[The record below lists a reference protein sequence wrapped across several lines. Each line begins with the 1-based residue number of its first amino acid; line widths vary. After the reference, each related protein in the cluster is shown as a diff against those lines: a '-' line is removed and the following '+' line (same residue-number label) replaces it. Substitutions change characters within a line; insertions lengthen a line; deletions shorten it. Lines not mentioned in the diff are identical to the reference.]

1 MMSFTNTKPLRL
13 AVIGFGRVGQAC
25 AGLITLSHDLTVE
38 AFVRRP
44 SSGADGLPEHL
55 RHIPLVTHVS
65 QVKEV
70 DGALICVPTN
80 TVMEAASQILQHGI
94 PVVDCAIL
102 HGESFH
108 AHKAAIHKLA
118 LHHHAPAIVGAG
130 WDPGALSVFRSWL
143 ALLTPGGMTETTHRP
158 GITLRH
164 TVMAKSVVGVKD
176 ALCTEVRATDGRVQR
191 YVYIELEKGA
201 NAEVVAQ
208 AIRADPLFLGEETQI
223 FPMESLAS
231 LEQEGRGVV
240 LDRRSSPQRLGR
252 QHFMLEGRF
261 DEAVVTAEV
270 MLAAARALPDL
281 DPGAYSLVDLP
292 LSALW
297 GERADKAEREWV

>member
-1 MMSFTNTKPLRL
+1 MASTKPLRL
-13 AVIGFGRVGQAC
+13 AIVGLGKVGRAC
-25 AGLITLSHDLTVE
+25 AELTALSHDLTVG

-44 SSGADGLPEHL
+44 ASEAEGLPDHL
-55 RHIPLVTHVS
+55 RHIPLLTHVG
-65 QVKEV
+65 QVRGV

-80 TVMEAASQILQHGI
+80 AVTEAASQILQHGI

-108 AHKAAIHKLA
+108 VHKQAIHKLA
-118 LHHHAPAIVGAG
+118 LHHNAPAVVGAG

-143 ALLTPGGMTETTHRP
+143 ALLTPGGMTEMTHRP

-176 ALCTEVRATDGRVQR
+176 ALCTEVRAVDGRAQR
-191 YVYIELEKGA
+191 YVYVELEKGA
-201 NAEVVAQ
+201 NADLVAQ
-208 AIRADPLFLGEETQI
+208 AIRADPLFLGEETQV
-223 FPMESLAS
+223 FPLESLTS

-240 LDRRSSPQRLGR
+240 VDRRGASQRLGR
-252 QHFMLEGRF
+252 RHFVLEGRF
-261 DEAVVTAEV
+261 DEAAVTAEV

-281 DPGAYSLVDLP
+281 DPGAYSLADIP

-297 GERADKAEREWV
+297 GEQAEKAEREWL

>member
-1 MMSFTNTKPLRL
+1 MPFTNTKPLRL
-13 AVIGFGRVGQAC
+13 AVIGVGRVGQAC
-25 AGLITLSHDLTVE
+25 AELIALSHDLTVG

-44 SSGADGLPEHL
+44 ASGVEGLSDHL
-55 RHIPLVTHVS
+55 RHIPLLNHVG
-65 QVKEV
+65 QVRTV

-80 TVMEAASQILQHGI
+80 AVMEAASQILQHGI
-94 PVVDCAIL
+94 PIVDCAIL
-102 HGESFH
+102 HGESFQ
-108 AHKAAIHKLA
+108 AHKKAIHKLA
-118 LHHHAPAIVGAG
+118 LHHNAPAVVGAG

-158 GITLRH
+158 GITLHH

-176 ALCTEVRATDGRVQR
+176 ALCTEVRAADGRVQR
-191 YVYIELEKGA
+191 YVYVELEKGA
-201 NAEVVAQ
+201 NADLVTQ
-208 AIRADPLFLGEETQI
+208 AIRADPLFLGEETQV
-223 FPMESLAS
+223 FSLESLAS

-240 LDRRSSPQRLGR
+240 VDRRGSSQRLGR
-252 QHFMLEGRF
+252 RHFVLEGRF

-281 DPGAYSLVDLP
+281 NPGAYSLADIP

-297 GERADKAEREWV
+297 GELADKADREWL

>member
-1 MMSFTNTKPLRL
+1 MASTKPLRL
-13 AVIGFGRVGQAC
+13 AIVGLGKVGQAC
-25 AGLITLSHDLTVE
+25 AELTALSHDLTVG

-44 SSGADGLPEHL
+44 ASGAEGLPDHL
-55 RHIPLVTHVS
+55 RHIPLLTHVG
-65 QVKEV
+65 QVREV

-80 TVMEAASQILQHGI
+80 AVMEAASQILQHGI

-281 DPGAYSLVDLP
+281 DPGAYSLADLP

-297 GERADKAEREWV
+297 GERADKADREWV

>member
-1 MMSFTNTKPLRL
+1 MASTKPLHL
-13 AVIGFGRVGQAC
+13 AVVGLGRIGQAC
-25 AGLITLSHDLTVE
+25 AELIALSHDLTVR

-44 SSGADGLPEHL
+44 ASGVEGLPDHL
-55 RHIPLVTHVS
+55 RHIPMLNHVG
-65 QVKEV
+65 QVRGV
-70 DGALICVPTN
+70 DGALICVPAN
-80 TVMEAASQILQHGI
+80 VVMEAASQILQHGI
-94 PVVDCAIL
+94 PIVDCAIL

-108 AHKAAIHKLA
+108 AHKQAIHKLA
-118 LHHHAPAIVGAG
+118 LHHNAPAVVGAG

-176 ALCTEVRATDGRVQR
+176 ALCTEVRAADGRAQR
-191 YVYIELEKGA
+191 YVYVELEKGA
-201 NAEVVAQ
+201 NADLVAQ
-208 AIRADPLFLGEETQI
+208 AIRADPLFLGEETQV
-223 FPMESLAS
+223 FPLESLAS

-240 LDRRSSPQRLGR
+240 VDRRGSSQRLDRR
-252 QHFMLEGRF
+252 HFVLEGRF

-281 DPGAYSLVDLP
+281 DPGAYSLADIP

-297 GERADKAEREWV
+297 GEQAEKAEREWL

>member
-1 MMSFTNTKPLRL
+1 MKSMKPLRL
-13 AVIGFGRVGQAC
+13 AIVGFGKVGQAC
-25 AGLITLSHDLTVE
+25 AELIALSHDLTVG

-44 SSGADGLPEHL
+44 VSGAEGLPDHL
-55 RHIPLVTHVS
+55 RHIPLLTHVG
-65 QVKEV
+65 QVREV

-80 TVMEAASQILQHGI
+80 AVMEAASQILQHGI
-94 PVVDCAIL
+94 PIVDCAIL

-108 AHKAAIHKLA
+108 AHKDAIHKLA
-118 LHHHAPAIVGAG
+118 LHHRAPAIVGAG

-143 ALLTPGGMTETTHRP
+143 ALLTPGGVIETMHRP

-176 ALCTEVRATDGRVQR
+176 ALCTEVRATDGRLER
-191 YVYIELEKGA
+191 YVYVELEKGV
-201 NAEVVAQ
+201 NPDLVTQ
-208 AIRADPLFLGEETQI
+208 AIRADPLFLGEETQV
-223 FPMESLAS
+223 FPLESLAS

-240 LDRRSSPQRLGR
+240 LDRRGSLQRLGR

-261 DEAVVTAEV
+261 DEVAVTAEV

-281 DPGAYSLVDLP
+281 DPGAYSLTDVP

-297 GERADKAEREWV
+297 GERADKAEREWI

>member
-1 MMSFTNTKPLRL
+1 MASTKPLRL
-13 AVIGFGRVGQAC
+13 AVVGLGRIGQAC
-25 AGLITLSHDLTVE
+25 AELIALSHDLTVG

-44 SSGADGLPEHL
+44 ASGVEGLPDHL
-55 RHIPLVTHVS
+55 RHIPLLNHVG
-65 QVKEV
+65 QVRGV
-70 DGALICVPTN
+70 DEALICVPAN
-80 TVMEAASQILQHGI
+80 AVMEAASQILQHEI
-94 PVVDCAIL
+94 PIVDCAIF

-108 AHKAAIHKLA
+108 AHKQAIHKLA
-118 LHHHAPAIVGAG
+118 LHHNAPAVVGAG

-176 ALCTEVRATDGRVQR
+176 ALCTEVRAAGGRVQR
-191 YVYIELEKGA
+191 YVYVELEKGA
-201 NAEVVAQ
+201 NADLVAQ
-208 AIRADPLFLGEETQI
+208 AIHADPLFLGEETQV
-223 FPMESLAS
+223 FPLESLAS

-240 LDRRSSPQRLGR
+240 VDRRGSSQRLGR
-252 QHFMLEGRF
+252 RHFVLEGRF

-281 DPGAYSLVDLP
+281 DPGAYSLADIP

-297 GERADKAEREWV
+297 GELADKAEREWL

>member
-1 MMSFTNTKPLRL
+1 MSFMEPLRL
-13 AVIGFGRVGQAC
+13 AIVGLGRIGQAC
-25 AGLITLSHDLTVE
+25 AELIALSQDLTVR

-44 SSGADGLPEHL
+44 ASGGEGLPDHL
-55 RHIPLVTHVS
+55 RRIPILTHVG
-65 QVKEV
+65 QVGEV
-70 DGALICVPTN
+70 DGTLICVPTN
-80 TVMEAASQILQHGI
+80 AVMEVASQILQQGI
-94 PVVDCAIL
+94 PIVDCALL
-102 HGESFH
+102 HGESFQ
-108 AHKAAIHKLA
+108 AHKNAIQKLA
-118 LHHHAPAIVGAG
+118 VHHRTPAIVGAG

-143 ALLTPGGMTETTHRP
+143 ALLTPGGTTETTHRP

-164 TVMAKSVVGVKD
+164 TIMAKSVVGVKD
-176 ALCTEVRATDGRVQR
+176 ALCTEVRATDGRLQR

-201 NAEVVAQ
+201 NAELVAQ
-208 AIRADPLFLGEETQI
+208 AIRVDPLFLGEDTQV

-252 QHFMLEGRF
+252 QHFMLEGRC

-270 MLAAARALPDL
+270 MLSAARALPDL
-281 DPGAYSLVDLP
+281 DPGAYSLADLP

-297 GERADKAEREWV
+297 GERADKAEREWL

>member
-1 MMSFTNTKPLRL
+1 MASTKPLRL
-13 AVIGFGRVGQAC
+13 AIVGLGKVGQAC
-25 AGLITLSHDLTVE
+25 AELTALSHDLTVG

-44 SSGADGLPEHL
+44 ASGVEGLPDHL
-55 RHIPLVTHVS
+55 RHIPLLTHVG
-65 QVKEV
+65 QVREV
-70 DGALICVPTN
+70 GGALICVPTN
-80 TVMEAASQILQHGI
+80 AVMEAASQILQHGI

-102 HGESFH
+102 HGELFH

-208 AIRADPLFLGEETQI
+208 AIRVDPLFLGEETQI

-281 DPGAYSLVDLP
+281 DPGAYSLADLP

>member
-1 MMSFTNTKPLRL
+1 MSFTNTKLLRL
-13 AVIGFGRVGQAC
+13 AVIGVGRVGQAC
-25 AGLITLSHDLTVE
+25 AELIALSHDLTVE

-44 SSGADGLPEHL
+44 ASGVEGLPDHL

-70 DGALICVPTN
+70 DGAMICVPTN
-80 TVMEAASQILQHGI
+80 AVMEAASQILQHGI

-118 LHHHAPAIVGAG
+118 LHHNAPAIVGAG

-164 TVMAKSVVGVKD
+164 TVMAKSIVGVKD

-261 DEAVVTAEV
+261 DKAVVTAEV

-297 GERADKAEREWV
+297 GERADKAEREWF

>member
-1 MMSFTNTKPLRL
+1 MSFTNTKLLRL
-13 AVIGFGRVGQAC
+13 AVIGVGRVGQVC
-25 AGLITLSHDLTVE
+25 AELIALSHDLRVG
-38 AFVRRP
+38 AFVRR
-44 SSGADGLPEHL
+44 SASGVDCLPDHL
-55 RHIPLVTHVS
+55 RHIPLLTHVG
-65 QVKEV
+65 QVREV

-80 TVMEAASQILQHGI
+80 AVMEAASQILRHGI
-94 PVVDCAIL
+94 PIVDCAIL

-118 LHHHAPAIVGAG
+118 LHHNAPAIVGAG

-164 TVMAKSVVGVKD
+164 TVMAKSIVGVKD

-191 YVYIELEKGA
+191 YVYIELEQGA

-281 DPGAYSLVDLP
+281 GPGAYSLVDLP

-297 GERADKAEREWV
+297 GERADKAEREWF

>member
-1 MMSFTNTKPLRL
+1 MSSTKPLRL
-13 AVIGFGRVGQAC
+13 AIVGLGRIGQTC
-25 AGLITLSHDLTVE
+25 AELIALSQDLTVG

-44 SSGADGLPEHL
+44 ASGVEGLPDHL
-55 RHIPLVTHVS
+55 RHIPLLNHVG
-65 QVKEV
+65 QVRDV

-80 TVMEAASQILQHGI
+80 AVMEAASQILQHGI
-94 PVVDCAIL
+94 PIVDCAIV

-108 AHKAAIHKLA
+108 AHKEAIHKLA
-118 LHHHAPAIVGAG
+118 LHHKAPAIVGAG

-143 ALLTPGGMTETTHRP
+143 ALLTPRGMTETTHRP

-176 ALCTEVRATDGRVQR
+176 ALCTEVRSADGRVQR
-191 YVYIELEKGA
+191 YVYVELEKGA
-201 NAEVVAQ
+201 NADLVAQ
-208 AIRADPLFLGEETQI
+208 AIRADPLFLGEETQV
-223 FPMESLAS
+223 FPLESLAS

-240 LDRRSSPQRLGR
+240 LDRRGSSQRLGR
-252 QHFMLEGRF
+252 QHFVLEGRF

-281 DPGAYSLVDLP
+281 DPGAYSLTDIP

-297 GERADKAEREWV
+297 GELADKAEREWI